1 MQMGLNLKDEET
13 VALVS
18 ALAKRTGQTKT
29 ATVRELARA
38 RLAELDDRD
47 ADAKEARF
55 AELMHSLETEV
66 WPHTTGLPPITKKD
80 IEDITG
86 MTEMFEQ

>member
-1 MQMGLNLKDEET
+1 MKGLNLKDEET

-29 ATVRELARA
+29 ATVRELART

-47 ADAKEARF
+47 ADEKETRF
-55 AELMHSLETEV
+55 AALMHSLEKV
-66 WPHTTGLPPITKKD
+66 WPHTAGLSPITKKD
-80 IEDITG
+80 IEVITG
-86 MTEMFEQ
+86 MTEMFEK